1 MFTFDNITLDR
12 ILVPVDGSNQSKEA
26 LRRAAFIAR
35 QFDASITLL
44 SVVEFGKV
52 MSGVQQVS
60 TGGYMPEHLTAGAEE
75 MLKKMAKLVPEDIH
89 VETEAL
95 LGDPAEVVVEEAEEE
110 HYDLVVMGSR
120 GLGKIKGIFMGS
132 VSQQV
137 VQECKCPVLV
147 IHGYIG
153 PVRAHSLRYI

>member
-52 MSGVQQVS
+52 MSGIQQVS

-147 IHGYIG
+147 IHG
-153 PVRAHSLRYI
+153 

>member
-1 MFTFDNITLDR
+1 MFTFDNISLDR

-26 LRRAAFIAR
+26 LRRAAFI
-35 QFDASITLL
+35 TLL

-60 TGGYMPEHLTAGAEE
+60 TGGYVPENLTAGAEE

-147 IHGYIG
+147 IHG
-153 PVRAHSLRYI
+153 

>member
-1 MFTFDNITLDR
+1 MFTFDNISLDR

-95 LGDPAEVVVEEAEEE
+95 LGGRRALRFSCHGQPRPGENQRYLHGLCKPAGGAGV
-110 HYDLVVMGSR
+110 
-120 GLGKIKGIFMGS
+120 
-132 VSQQV
+132 
-137 VQECKCPVLV
+137 
-147 IHGYIG
+147 
-153 PVRAHSLRYI
+153 